1 MLDDTKAISAI
12 ATSVAAAGTSTITV
26 ATYTTAA
33 PGILG
38 AIGLTTTATV
48 AVPVGGVL
56 AVGGLLAYGAVK
68 VKKAMK

>member
-1 MLDDTKAISAI
+1 MLDDAKAISTIGTA
-12 ATSVAAAGTSTITV
+12 AAAGTSTIIV

-48 AVPVGGVL
+48 AVLIAGVV
-56 AVGGLLAYGAVK
+56 AVGGLLCYGAMK

>member
-1 MLDDTKAISAI
+1 MLDDAKTVSAI
-12 ATSVAAAGTSTITV
+12 ATSAAAAGTATIPI

-38 AIGLTTTATV
+38 AVGLTTTATV
-48 AVPVGGVL
+48 AVPVAGVV
-56 AVGGLLAYGAVK
+56 AVGGLLAYGAIK